1 VTGPP
6 QAVPSANAPEA
17 ARQEKVRAPGL
28 AGASWPVLL
37 LVTAGISSV
46 LSGLVR
52 AAMFGSDTDPS
63 KTSPA
68 YLGVTYALS
77 FAVTLVLGRWA
88 RGRQREALRRG
99 YTPQPVLGSAFG
111 VAVLAAV
118 LLGIPMQGT
127 DAGGQSFDYSQ
138 KFKERVYV
146 VVATR
151 DGSERLLM
159 LTTAPVGDSL
169 DLPDGTGG
177 TVTVEV
183 VSTAGPFKTPA
194 DVCSGGQVSINGA
207 KVTAFGWEGL
217 SWDCTLYKEKT
228 KRGLGAV
235 VFGVIGLALIGMGV
249 SAGSVVAVG
258 VGIASGAY
266 AAWIWFH
273 GAPKPINVDRM
284 VQQMVQNSKQVK
296 AAQQAATDLESA
308 MRGHMS
314 EKDLREAA
322 DFTEQYLVKLTE
334 QQKADF
340 YRSQGIPVE
349 SLLKQVKD
357 LKTLKDW

>member
-1 VTGPP
+1 VADTGRE
-6 QAVPSANAPEA
+6 Q
-17 ARQEKVRAPGL
+17 KVRAPGL

-52 AAMFGSDTDPS
+52 AAMFGSQADPS

-77 FAVTLVLGRWA
+77 FAVTLGLGRFT
-88 RGRQREALRRG
+88 RSRQREALRRAYVPAAPG
-99 YTPQPVLGSAFG
+99 ATFGSAFG
-111 VAVLAAV
+111 LALLAA
-118 LLGIPMQGT
+118 LALGLGAPHQST
-127 DAGGQSFDYSQ
+127 DAGGQSFDYGK

-146 VVATR
+146 VVAER

-159 LTTAPVGDSL
+159 LTTAPVGDYL

-177 TVTVEV
+177 TVTVKV
-183 VSTAGPFKTPA
+183 VSTAGPFKTPG
-194 DVCSGGQVSINGA
+194 DVCSGASSITINGD
-207 KVTAFGWEGL
+207 KVTSFGWEGL
-217 SWDCTLYKEKT
+217 SWDCKLYKEKGRRT
-228 KRGLGAV
+228 VGSIIFGAL
-235 VFGVIGLALIGMGV
+235 GLALIGIGL
-249 SAGSVVAVG
+249 SAGSAFTVG

-266 AAWIWFH
+266 AAWIWFR

-284 VQQMVQNSKQVK
+284 VKQMVENSKQVK

-340 YRSQGIPVE
+340 YKSQGIPVE

-357 LKTLKDW
+357 LKALKDW